1 MSAFT
6 TPKIKLEYFP
16 ISGVVE
22 RVRLALAMNDIPFDV
37 GATPT
42 CALPTLSHSLP
53 QDVRIPFNS
62 EWLERKKT
70 AKYGQLPIMT
80 LPDGREIYQ
89 SDAMLRWAGA
99 RGKGDLY
106 PCDPDVRLKVDEAL
120 GVAADLVREWRP
132 CIYVGM
138 KPEKFGVDPA
148 AKDATVKVLREN
160 FMGEP
165 MGRYMGFIKDM
176 IDANGGTFLTGD
188 FITIADLDMYV
199 SVRYYS
205 LGVADHVPKDC
216 LDAYPEVKAWI
227 ARVEAEPRVAAYY
240 ASLKK

>member
-1 MSAFT
+1 
-6 TPKIKLEYFP
+6 
-16 ISGVVE
+16 
-22 RVRLALAMNDIPFDV
+22 
-37 GATPT
+37 
-42 CALPTLSHSLP
+42 
-53 QDVRIPFNS
+53 
-62 EWLERKKT
+62 
-70 AKYGQLPIMT
+70 
-80 LPDGREIYQ
+80 
-89 SDAMLRWAGA
+89 
-99 RGKGDLY
+99 
-106 PCDPDVRLKVDEAL
+106 
-120 GVAADLVREWRP
+120 
-132 CIYVGM
+132 M